1 MTISFESGA
10 SSGSGEAVL
19 DNVLEELAN
28 RLQAGEPVDRAAIL
42 ARFPEQA
49 ESLRKLLPTM
59 ELMAQLGGS
68 AGRGRDSCGSSGV
81 CLPDSGLGILGDFR
95 IIREVGRG
103 GRGVVYEAEQISLG
117 RRVALKV
124 LPFASALD
132 SQQLQ
137 RFKNEA
143 QAAAQLHHTNIVPVF
158 WVGCERGAHYYA
170 MQYIED
176 RNAAEVT
183 AIVQEGVAGWRGWR
197 ID

>member
-1 MTISFESGA
+1 MTSSFESGA

-49 ESLRKLLPTM
+49 ESLRRLLPAM
-59 ELMAQLGGS
+59 ELMAQLGMSGGS
-68 AGRGRDSCGSSGV
+68 VRGVGSSTIGP
-81 CLPDSGLGILGDFR
+81 LDAGLGILGDFR

-103 GRGVVYEAEQISLG
+103 GMGVVYEAEQISLG

-143 QAAAQLHHTNIVPVF
+143 QAAASSDITRTSCRCSGSAATKGALLCDAVYRRAHAGGVDS
-158 WVGCERGAHYYA
+158 RGAGS
-170 MQYIED
+170 
-176 RNAAEVT
+176 RGAA
-183 AIVQEGVAGWRGWR
+183 G
-197 ID
+197 